1 LIVILVTFYGD
12 ILAEEKPSSFVSNG
26 DGTQVE
32 AREECDIRLF
42 VTQIQI
48 VNVGARQVAVLTH

>member
-1 LIVILVTFYGD
+1 MIILRVTCYGD
-12 ILAEEKPSSFVSNG
+12 ILAEEKPSSFVSSD

-32 AREECDIRLF
+32 TSEVSDIRRF

-48 VNVGARQVAVLTH
+48 LKVGARQVAVLTH